1 MPLQSGDQHS
11 TPQSQPSPHQDQQV
25 EEAAAQVAAVAAAQQ
40 SQALMYGQATAQPA
54 K

>member
-11 TPQSQPSPHQDQQV
+11 TPQSQPSPHQEQQV
-25 EEAAAQVAAVAAAQQ
+25 EEAQVAAAQQ
-40 SQALMYGQATAQPA
+40 PQAMMYGTATAQPA